1 MKELEAL
8 LDRRWI
14 LKSQDKE
21 LYYQV
26 RDCLGEIR
34 RFATDKMGCQVIENS
49 LLVKMEKIP
58 AIPEQFMGIASSRR
72 GRNMRSSVFC

>member
-26 RDCLGEIR
+26 RDAWAR
-34 RFATDKMGCQVIENS
+34 SV
-49 LLVKMEKIP
+49 V
-58 AIPEQFMGIASSRR
+58 SRR
-72 GRNMRSSVFC
+72 TRWDAR